1 MTWWSGVVGGG
12 FLDMRVC
19 KLYIRHQQ
27 IISRFHTLKS
37 KLELFFSFQGKR
49 FQKFR
54 SQARFRSQLTSAIL
68 FLVHFQMALK
78 ISSAFDV
85 TEILILQST
94 QELTERP
101 VNNFGI
107 SAQLPPKFSSP
118 RSLITQ
124 NERAITLTK
133 RTHEAMTKEARPT
146 KQQPRTP

>member
-19 KLYIRHQQ
+19 KFQIRHQQ
-27 IISRFHTLKS
+27 IISRFRTLKI

-49 FQKFR
+49 VFEFR

-68 FLVHFQMALK
+68 FLVHFQMTLK

-94 QELTERP
+94 QELSERP
-101 VNNFGI
+101 VDNFGI
-107 SAQLPPKFSSP
+107 SAQLPSKFSSP
-118 RSLITQ
+118 RSPTQ
-124 NERAITLTK
+124 HKRAITD
-133 RTHEAMTKEARPT
+133 RRPT
-146 KQQPRTP
+146 TPSTDPKQQTR